1 MNRNSRNPSRRGEGR
16 KVNSASIVS
25 KHEKTSQDSLPK
37 YDDNSKVLK
46 DCGDRQ
52 PSIRSIGIRFPA
64 LEFLLGKFGG
74 PSTVIYRV
82 RYILCFF
89 RNPKIAPNAALPNS
103 RWSPEI
109 ERFIY

>member
-1 MNRNSRNPSRRGEGR
+1 M
-16 KVNSASIVS
+16 KKQAKI
-25 KHEKTSQDSLPK
+25 LCPK
-37 YDDNSKVLK
+37 MTTIQKSSGTVEM
-46 DCGDRQ
+46 Q
-52 PSIRSIGIRFPA
+52 SFIRSIRIRFPA